1 MKKEIWSIFLVLI
14 TMACLLTSGCVA
26 TDTLANNTETQITFT
41 DLAEREVTLDS
52 RPETIAVG
60 FYIANYLM
68 VGGDEALDRLVG
80 LAMESWDSIR
90 YGEHAVFTSTY
101 PKLLEANGEIVN
113 IGSYHDDTLNTE
125 KILQL
130 KPDVLLLSP
139 SQYSA
144 NNEQVKT
151 YENAGIKVVVV
162 NFNANT
168 LEAHTRS
175 NRILGMILGKEDVA
189 EEQIAA
195 YTAAVNDIA
204 SRLAGA
210 NVEKKVVYVELGNK
224 GPGDYG
230 NSYSNT
236 MWGSFVTQA
245 GGINIAD
252 GQIEKYGSLNP
263 EYVIASNPDAIFI
276 GGSIWSGDTGG
287 DQMRMGYTIS
297 EETARERLKKFTER
311 PGWNA
316 IAAVKEGEVYGV
328 DHGGLRT
335 MIDYAYLQY
344 IAKALYPELF
354 EDLDP
359 QTTMEE
365 FYEKYLPDLDYT
377 GTFMI
382 KLDTK

>member
-1 MKKEIWSIFLVLI
+1 MVKGIWSIFLVL
-14 TMACLLTSGCVA
+14 TTTACLLAAGCVTTNSA
-26 TDTLANNTETQITFT
+26 ANNTDAQITFT
-41 DLAEREVTLDS
+41 DLAGREVTLDS

-60 FYIANYLM
+60 FYIVNYLM
-68 VGGDEALDRLVG
+68 VGGDDALDKLVG
-80 LAMESWDSIR
+80 LAMDSWDGTR
-90 YGEHAVFTSTY
+90 YGEYAVFTSTY
-101 PKLLEANGEIVN
+101 PKLLETNGEIVN

-130 KPDVLLLSP
+130 KPDVLLLFP

-151 YENAGIKVVVV
+151 YENAGINVVVID
-162 NFNANT
+162 FNSNT
-168 LEAHTRS
+168 LETHTRS
-175 NRILGMILGKEDVA
+175 NRILGMLLGKEDVA

-195 YTAAVNDIA
+195 YTAAVNDIT
-204 SRLAGA
+204 SRLADA
-210 NVEKKVVYVELGNK
+210 NVEKKAVYVELGNK

-236 MWGSFVTQA
+236 MWGSFATQA

-263 EYVIASNPDAIFI
+263 EYVIASNPDVIFI
-276 GGSIWSGDTGG
+276 GGAIWSGDTNG

-311 PGWNA
+311 PGWNV
-316 IAAVKEGEVYGV
+316 ITAVKEGEVYGV

-335 MIDYAYLQY
+335 MIDYVYLQY

-359 QTTMEE
+359 QATMEE

-382 KLDTK
+382 KLDAT